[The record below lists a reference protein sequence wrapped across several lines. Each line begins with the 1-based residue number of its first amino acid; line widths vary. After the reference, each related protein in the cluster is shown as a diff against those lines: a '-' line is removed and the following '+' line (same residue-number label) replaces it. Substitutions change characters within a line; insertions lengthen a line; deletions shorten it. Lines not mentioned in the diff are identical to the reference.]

1 MCWAVT
7 AAASTITW
15 YLLRPMPGDD
25 DDLPLG

>member
-1 MCWAVT
+1 MFWAVT

-15 YLLRPMPGDD
+15 YLLRPMPSDD